1 MLFRFKKN
9 SLASQIGY
17 QKATIKGYS
26 SGKQL
31 RKLFL
36 ILLLI
41 ISMHT
46 LAMIYFEG
54 LSFDDAL
61 WLTITTTTTVGYGD
75 VAAQSLEGRLAT
87 IFLLYIIGIAILAQT
102 VAIYFEYRGDIK
114 NNILTGNWHWNMK
127 NHIVFLNSPKEVDEE
142 YFYKAILGMRKSSCE
157 RAKMPIIIVSEE
169 FREGI
174 SDRLRNLNVVH
185 ISKTDLTNEALESAS
200 IKNADT
206 VVILSK
212 DRFDITSDSINF
224 ELVDRLR
231 DMGIKARIIAEV
243 AQDENRSRL
252 RKVGADSVLRP
263 IRTYP
268 ELLVR
273 SILAPG
279 SEKVIE
285 TLFDSFGQECV
296 KYQIEIEAKWLDIV
310 QKLTQQ
316 DLGMPIAYED
326 TSGAIISNPST
337 KRVINARA
345 IFVIVREGNVKT
357 NKEVAN
363 ILR

>member
-1 MLFRFKKN
+1 MLFRFKKHD
-9 SLASQIGY
+9 SPYQMGY
-17 QKATIKGYS
+17 KKATIKGDS

-31 RKLFL
+31 RKLILALVL
-36 ILLLI
+36 IVSL
-41 ISMHT
+41 HT
-46 LAMIYFEG
+46 LAMIHFEG
-54 LSFDDAL
+54 LSFEDAL

-75 VAAQSLEGRLAT
+75 VSAETLHGRLAT

-114 NNILTGNWHWNMK
+114 NNILTGNWNWHMK

-142 YFYKAILGMRKSSCE
+142 YFYRAILGMRKSGCD

-174 SDRLRNLNVVH
+174 SERLRNLNVVH
-185 ISKTDLTNEALESAS
+185 ISKTDLSQEALDSAS
-200 IKNADT
+200 IQTANT
-206 VVILSK
+206 IVILSK

-243 AQDENRSRL
+243 AQDENRARL

-296 KYQIEIEAKWLDIV
+296 KYEIEVEEKWLNII
-310 QKLTQQ
+310 QKFSAN
-316 DLGMPIAYED
+316 DLGIPMAYED
-326 TSGAIISNPST
+326 TSGAIISNPSS
-337 KRVINARA
+337 KRMINAKA

-363 ILR
+363 ILK